1 MMEKIKRQLG
11 DLLKGQDMLVY
22 AFLVIV
28 LTGVAFFG
36 LGKVLMAYDQANEI
50 HKQITTMKLY
60 VDEYNKKA
68 MELNAAPYRP
78 VSTEQVDNV
87 QSNILLSLQANQLE
101 LMGFKNIKSSEKNPT
116 GQTFELEFL
125 GLWPSTVHV
134 IQNFHVRD
142 ALISI
147 KDIKFVPEKGGKVK
161 TSIQYKIY
169 AK

>member
-1 MMEKIKRQLG
+1 MEKIKKQLE

-22 AFLVIV
+22 AVLVLI
-28 LTGVAFFG
+28 LIGISFFC
-36 LGKVLMAYDQANEI
+36 LGKVLMAYDHANEI
-50 HKQITTMKLY
+50 HKQITAMKLH

-78 VSTEQVDNV
+78 VSTEQIDNV

-101 LMGFKNIKSSEKNPT
+101 LVGFKNIKSTEKNIT
-116 GQTFELEFL
+116 GQVFELEFL

-147 KDIKFVPEKGGKVK
+147 KNIKFVPEKGGKVK